1 MVKTF
6 YTCERILVYE
16 KESVCNYELFFF
28 YRTNAYKNNDETI
41 CEKTLFDSF

>member
-16 KESVCNYELFFF
+16 KESVCNHELFFF
-28 YRTNAYKNNDETI
+28 IEQTFIRNNDETI